1 MGDEEQE
8 EQAVKYL
15 LIGFGGFLGANARA
29 LVAEWA
35 ARQFGTAFPYGTFI
49 ANISGSFLLGVAMV
63 VLTHHDLLYSHHRL
77 FFAVGFLGAYTT
89 FSTYTYESLGLLQDG
104 NFLLAF
110 VKLFGS
116 VTLGLLGTFLGIA
129 LGRGILGS

>member
-1 MGDEEQE
+1 
-8 EQAVKYL
+8 VKYL
-15 LIGFGGFLGANARA
+15 LIGLGGFLGANARA

-35 ARQFGTAFPYGTFI
+35 ARRFGTAFPYGTFI
-49 ANISGSFLLGVAMV
+49 ANISGSFLLGVVMV
-63 VLTHHDLLYSHHRL
+63 VLTHRDLLQSPYRL

-116 VTLGLLGTFLGIA
+116 VAIGLLGVFLGIA